1 MRGRSRIGRRVQR
14 LLVVG
19 CKSLSRPESDTA
31 SPPPHMQSLKEDEL
45 PADEAIRWRGHGLT
59 SANDYDVSQVISC
72 FTSSDS
78 SA

>member
-1 MRGRSRIGRRVQR
+1 
-14 LLVVG
+14 
-19 CKSLSRPESDTA
+19 
-31 SPPPHMQSLKEDEL
+31 MQSLKEDEL